1 MIRLPPRSTLFPYT
15 TLFRSVEHHDESR
28 QPNVSIRDDE
38 GKVIG
43 RYILPAGAH
52 LSVNDGDQVAAG
64 DVIAKI
70 PRETTKTKDI
80 TGGLPRVAELFEA
93 RKPKEQAVISEI
105 DGVVKFGGFQK
116 GARKVLVV
124 AEDGE

>member
-1 MIRLPPRSTLFPYT
+1 MKERVTEVPVLARKVI
-15 TLFRSVEHHDESR
+15 VEHHDESR
-28 QPNVSIRDDE
+28 QPNISIRDGE

-52 LSVNDGDQVAAG
+52 LAVNDGDQVAAG

-93 RKPKEQAVISEI
+93 DRKS
-105 DGVVKFGGFQK
+105 VVEGK
-116 GARKVLVV
+116 
-124 AEDGE
+124 